1 MSIRAEQVAAAYS
14 PLVQALDLQSQ
25 RNFIENR
32 NVANANTTFDNAIQA
47 QALPIT
53 RMLNT
58 DNSINRQAIK
68 SARPFAD
75 PYDMWEQL
83 SANMPAN
90 RGVDPV
96 VFQEK
101 YQMGK
106 QMFDMNLANQVA
118 QMANAGMSDKK
129 IRNALKENPDLY
141 DYALQNS
148 IVPREGQGFDL
159 GGFIKDYGVPIGV
172 GIGAERAFRKYAPP
186 KPTVSGVKDLR
197 SKGFKVVTENG
208 QRKIRRLTDAEMY
221 QKPRTTPGR
230 ADAAIKDAKEALAQK
245 KRARNAAIKD
255 SPDLERALKGDRAA
269 TNRVISKG
277 ARPAGKA
284 ATFLRGIAN
293 TAKGGG
299 ARAAAVGLGASLLAD
314 FLMNQGEE

>member
-1 MSIRAEQVAAAYS
+1 MSIRAEQVAAAYN
-14 PLVQALDLQSQ
+14 PLVRALDLQSQ
-25 RNFIENR
+25 RDFIENR

-129 IRNALKENPDLY
+129 IRNALKENPELY

-148 IVPREGQGFDL
+148 IVPRQGQGFDV
-159 GGFIKDYGVPIGV
+159 GDFVRNVGVPIAAGV
-172 GIGAERAFRKYAPP
+172 GAERAFRRYAPP

-208 QRKIRRLTDAEMY
+208 QRKIRRLTDAELY
-221 QKPRTTPGR
+221 KKPKASPGR
-230 ADAAIKDAKEALAQK
+230 IDAAIKDAKEAVRSK
-245 KRARNAAIKD
+245 KRARTAAIKD
-255 SPDLERALKGDRAA
+255 SPLLDKALKGDKAA
-269 TNRVISKG
+269 INRVLARGAQPAGRFAQALAGTGRFLTGKG
-277 ARPAGKA
+277 AIG
-284 ATFLRGIAN
+284 TGIGI
-293 TAKGGG
+293 T
-299 ARAAAVGLGASLLAD
+299 ASLLAQM
-314 FLMNQGEE
+314 LMNQGEE